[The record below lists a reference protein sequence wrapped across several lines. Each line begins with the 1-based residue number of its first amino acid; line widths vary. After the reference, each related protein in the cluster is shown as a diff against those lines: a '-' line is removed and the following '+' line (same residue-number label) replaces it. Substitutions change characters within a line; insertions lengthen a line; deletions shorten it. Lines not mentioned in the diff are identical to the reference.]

1 MLCKLL
7 AEAGFLAEV
16 PSHGDVAD
24 GDVFFTNAVLCLKKG
39 SIQDVPVWDD
49 FENCS
54 GFLRSQIE
62 IIQPKLVVCLGA
74 RPYRAVLA
82 AFGLTPAKGL
92 HRDAVD
98 GEPVVLCEGGPR
110 AVAMYDCSPS
120 GLRNRNKEEQRQD
133 WKRLRAKL
141 ASPPSSHKAPVQSAP
156 PGNATPGHEEV
167 NITRIIRD
175 TAVTADVK
183 RRHQNQCQVCGLRLE
198 LPGGSFYSE
207 GAHIRPLGSPHN
219 GPDVP
224 GNVLCLCPNDH
235 VLFDAGAF
243 SLRDDLTL
251 IGRPGSLCTV
261 HGHLVA
267 IEFLRHHRQRFGF
280 EAP

>member
-1 MLCKLL
+1 
-7 AEAGFLAEV
+7 
-16 PSHGDVAD
+16 
-24 GDVFFTNAVLCLKKG
+24 
-39 SIQDVPVWDD
+39 
-49 FENCS
+49 
-54 GFLRSQIE
+54 
-62 IIQPKLVVCLGA
+62 
-74 RPYRAVLA
+74 
-82 AFGLTPAKGL
+82 
-92 HRDAVD
+92 
-98 GEPVVLCEGGPR
+98 
-110 AVAMYDCSPS
+110 MYDCSPS